1 MLRLSQ
7 RLPALRYCQS
17 GTRIGTFGLAGYT
30 NTRSAACVRT
40 AVRLRRGR
48 TSFVIA
54 TGCPP
59 SATPDTIVVMDNGR
73 ISPFSPW
80 RRGPL
85 RLTGRIRGP
94 PRPAT
99 RFRGN
104 ASCNCARR
112 FRGNACPY
120 RKPRPFGAAGQRR
133 QDRNGGRGIREQLLW
148 IINRGA
154 AVLIAGSSRDLPRHP
169 VWCGRHL
176 PLSQYG

>member
-73 ISPFSPW
+73 IVEEGSHHDLL
-80 RRGPL
+80 RRHGFFDEL
-85 RLTGRIRGP
+85 Y
-94 PRPAT
+94 
-99 RFRGN
+99 N
-104 ASCNCARR
+104 
-112 FRGNACPY
+112 
-120 RKPRPFGAAGQRR
+120 
-133 QDRNGGRGIREQLLW
+133 
-148 IINRGA
+148 
-154 AVLIAGSSRDLPRHP
+154 
-169 VWCGRHL
+169 
-176 PLSQYG
+176 SQFTERMAKTS